1 MRTLGNIIW
10 FLLMGWWQGLVCAL
24 CGIILCITIIGIPIG
39 KSLFQ
44 YAYLMMFPFGKQ
56 IVRETFVKGEENVSS
71 IRKVGGTIANVI
83 WFPFGLI
90 AMIFSLAEMIA
101 CFLSIIFIPVG
112 IVLARSCYF
121 MLFPIGAKVITKEE
135 YQAIMT
141 ANELERRNM
150 YSSPAPVSAPVPG
163 TKFCRNCGNQLKSGN
178 NFCTKCG
185 VRMG

>member
-1 MRTLGNIIW
+1 MRTLGNVIW
-10 FLLMGWWQGLVCAL
+10 FLIMGWWQGLACVL
-24 CGIILCITIIGIPIG
+24 CGIVFCITIIGIPIG

-71 IRKVGGTIANVI
+71 IRKVGGIVANII
-83 WFPFGLI
+83 WFPIGL
-90 AMIFSLAEMIA
+90 AGMLFSLAEMLA

-112 IVLARSCYF
+112 IVLARSCHF

-141 ANELERRNM
+141 ANALGRNM
-150 YSSPAPVSAPVPG
+150 YSSPASAPVPG
-163 TKFCRNCGNQLKSGN
+163 IRFCRNCGNKLSGGE
-178 NFCTKCG
+178 NFCRKCG
-185 VRMG
+185 ARIG

>member
-1 MRTLGNIIW
+1 
-10 FLLMGWWQGLVCAL
+10 
-24 CGIILCITIIGIPIG
+24 
-39 KSLFQ
+39 
-44 YAYLMMFPFGKQ
+44 MMFPFGKQ

-83 WFPFGLI
+83 WFPFGFI
-90 AMIFSLAEMIA
+90 AMLFSLAEMLV

-141 ANELERRNM
+141 ANDIERRNV
-150 YSSPAPVSAPVPG
+150 YNSSTPASASIPG
-163 TKFCRNCGNQLKSGN
+163 TKFCRNCGNQLNGGN
-178 NFCTKCG
+178 NFCGKCG
-185 VRMG
+185 ARIG